1 MRNIKISIWILRI
14 SIIILSSPLIFLT
27 FLLKDVQIDIENKI
41 VERELFNAKI
51 FVQILKEKKF
61 LLHYYP
67 YHDAFLIDTTSYSIK
82 KIWGGEKIE
91 NIKKIFDDYINGKYT
106 RWTLFT
112 QKGIIIEKY
121 SGDTLAIF
129 SISSFPLYLSNI
141 KRIYNFFL
149 IMGIIWLF
157 TGFLIGFLIT
167 LPYER
172 IFKKLK
178 KGEIEGIDFL
188 KDFLKKE
195 DIYKL
200 LKTKE
205 IKEREEKFLLI
216 SEITSSFLHEIR
228 NSLSSLNA
236 FLSLIKVKDKELEEP
251 FYSIKEEI
259 KNITESL
266 FSFNEIIRTQ
276 KIKDL
281 KMVNLKE
288 IVESSVEEFVSKFK
302 EKKFNIKTNLEDI
315 KIYVSPFLVKRA
327 IFNIIKNSYEA
338 ISENGN
344 IEIFSK
350 LSDNIISLIIE
361 DDGCGM
367 KDEEIEK
374 APLPFYTT
382 KPSGLGLGLS
392 FVKKIMELHGGEIVI
407 EKRMP
412 KGLRVIL
419 NFKSYESMGS

>member
-1 MRNIKISIWILRI
+1 M
-14 SIIILSSPLIFLT
+14 IILSFPLIFFT
-27 FLLKDVQIDIENKI
+27 FLFRNIQVGIENKI
-41 VERELFNAKI
+41 IQREFFNAKI
-51 FVQILKEKKF
+51 FTQFLREKKF
-61 LLHYYP
+61 FLHSYP
-67 YHDAFLIDTTSYSIK
+67 YPGLFLIDTTSYSIK
-82 KIWGGEKIE
+82 KLWGEEKLE
-91 NIKKIFDDYINGKYT
+91 DIKKIFDDYKNGKYT
-106 RWTLFT
+106 RWSLFT

-129 SISSFPLYLSNI
+129 SESYFPLYISNV
-141 KRIYNFFL
+141 KRVYNFSL
-149 IMGIIWLF
+149 IIGIIWVF
-157 TGFLIGFLIT
+157 SGFLIGFLIS

-172 IFKKLK
+172 IFKKLE

-195 DIYKL
+195 DIQRL

-216 SEITSSFLHEIR
+216 SELTSSFLHEIR

-236 FLSLIKVKDKELEEP
+236 FLSLIKIKDKDLEESFHP
-251 FYSIKEEI
+251 LKEEI

-266 FSFNEIIRTQ
+266 LSFNEIIRTQ

-281 KMVNLKE
+281 KKINLKE
-288 IVESSVEEFVSKFK
+288 IVENCVEEFVSKFK
-302 EKKFNIKTNLEDI
+302 EKKFKIKTYLKDI
-315 KIYVSPFLVKRA
+315 QIYVSPFLVKRA

-338 ISENGN
+338 ISEDGN

-350 LSDNIISLIIE
+350 ISDNIISLIIE

-367 KDEEIEK
+367 KDEDIEK
-374 APLPFYTT
+374 ATLPFYTT
-382 KPSGLGLGLS
+382 KESGLGLGLS
-392 FVKKIMELHGGEIVI
+392 FVKKVMELHGGEILI

-419 NFKSYESMGS
+419 NFKVHESMGS

>member
-1 MRNIKISIWILRI
+1 M
-14 SIIILSSPLIFLT
+14 IILSSPLIFLT
-27 FLLKDVQIDIENKI
+27 FLLKNVQMDIENKI
-41 VERELFNAKI
+41 VESEFFNAKI
-51 FVQILKEKKF
+51 FTRLLKEEKF
-61 LLHYYP
+61 FIPSHP
-67 YHDAFLIDTTSYSIK
+67 YFDVFLIDTTSFSIK
-82 KIWGGEKIE
+82 KIWGEERIE
-91 NIKKIFDDYINGKYT
+91 NIKKIFDDYLNGKYT
-106 RWTLFT
+106 RLTLFT

-121 SGDTLAIF
+121 SGDTLIIF
-129 SISSFPLYLSNI
+129 SRSSLPLYLSNI
-141 KRIYNFFL
+141 KRIYNFSF
-149 IMGIIWLF
+149 IIGIIWLF
-157 TGFLIGFLIT
+157 SGFLLGFLIS

-172 IFKKLK
+172 IFRKFR

-236 FLSLIKVKDKELEEP
+236 FLSLMKVKDKELEES

-288 IVESSVEEFVSKFK
+288 IVENSIEEFVLKFK
-302 EKKFNIKTNLEDI
+302 DKKFNIKTNLEDI

-338 ISENGN
+338 IGENGN

-382 KPSGLGLGLS
+382 KQGGLGLGLS
-392 FVKKIMELHGGEIVI
+392 FVKKVMELHGGEMLI
-407 EKRMP
+407 ERRMP

-419 NFKSYESMGS
+419 NFKFYESMGS